1 MEENKNYLNKYLVSA
16 LAVAALILIY
26 VFVKLP
32 EFAERKNKELA
43 EAREVAV
50 TIPEG
55 YSARQIGET
64 FEKLG
69 IFSKEDFLKIAQ
81 KEEGYLFPDTY
92 RFYKDAKPEDIFKKM
107 RENFNKKITPEI
119 LAEIKK
125 NKKTLS
131 EVIITASLLEEEIK
145 SAEDRKIVAGILW
158 KRLDLGMGLNVD
170 AALTYV
176 LGKTSSELTAD
187 DLKFDSPYNTYRY
200 RGLPPTPISNP
211 GLDAILA
218 ALRPEPSPYFYYLTG
233 KDGLTYYAKTLEE
246 HALNKF
252 KYLR

>member
-1 MEENKNYLNKYLVSA
+1 MINQTINKKLIWA
-16 LAVAALILIY
+16 AAAAILATIY

-43 EAREVAV
+43 KSREISV

-55 YSARQIGET
+55 HSARQIGEI

-69 IFSKEDFLKIAQ
+69 IFSSEDFVQAAQ

-92 RFYKDAKPEDIFKKM
+92 RFYKDANPDDVTKKM
-107 RENFNKKITPEI
+107 RDNFNKKITPEI
-119 LAEIKK
+119 FAEIKK

-131 EVIITASLLEEEIK
+131 EAIIMASLLEEEVK

-158 KRLDLGMGLNVD
+158 KRLDLGIGLNVD

-176 LGKTSSELTAD
+176 LGKTSSELTAG

-200 RGLPPTPISNP
+200 RGLPPKPISNP

-218 ALRPEPSPYFYYLTG
+218 ALMPEPSPYFYYLTG
-233 KDGLTYYAKTLEE
+233 KDGRTYYAKTLEE

>member
-1 MEENKNYLNKYLVSA
+1 MEENKNYLNRYLIPA
-16 LAVAALILIY
+16 FIAAALILFYI
-26 VFVKLP
+26 FIKLP
-32 EFAERKNKELA
+32 EFAERKNKELT
-43 EAREVAV
+43 EAREVVV

-55 YSARQIGET
+55 YNARQIGET
-64 FEKLG
+64 FEKFG

-92 RFYKDAKPEDIFKKM
+92 RFYKDAKPEDVAKKM

-119 LAEIKK
+119 FAEIKK

-131 EVIITASLLEEEIK
+131 EVIIIASILEKEVNTT
-145 SAEDRKIVAGILW
+145 EDRKIVAGILW
-158 KRLDLGMGLNVD
+158 KRLDLDMGLGVD
-170 AALTYV
+170 ASLTYV

-218 ALRPEPSPYFYYLTG
+218 ALRPKLSPYFYYLTG
-233 KDGLTYYAKTLEE
+233 KGGEAHYAKTLEE